1 MTSQSSKNKWQ
12 TGTARQSGTRLGLM
26 PRLFLTLFVLSVAKN
41 WRGQIGQSTTLSP
54 RGRGNQTMTLP
65 IFNRYVDNVTGV
77 NKIEH
82 WSESL
87 GNQADGEPVL
97 YWQEDLK
104 RKKKK

>member
-1 MTSQSSKNKWQ
+1 
-12 TGTARQSGTRLGLM
+12 
-26 PRLFLTLFVLSVAKN
+26 
-41 WRGQIGQSTTLSP
+41 
-54 RGRGNQTMTLP
+54 MTLP
-65 IFNRYVDNVTGV
+65 IFNRYVDNATGV